1 MIPVDQIIKEYRVTE
16 KAANLSADH
25 NQYTFEVSS
34 RANRTEVALAVSQ
47 LFDVKVKRVNILIKK
62 SKLKSDRSRRGRPGV
77 VSGYKKAIVTLA
89 AGEKIELV

>member
-16 KAANLSADH
+16 KAASLSADL

-34 RANRTEVALAVSQ
+34 RANRTEVAQAVSQ
-47 LFDVKVKRVNILIKK
+47 IFDVKVKRVNILIKK
-62 SKLKSDRSRRGRPGV
+62 SKSKSDRSRRGRPGV

-89 AGEKIELV
+89 EGEKIELV

>member
-1 MIPVDQIIKEYRVTE
+1 MIPIDQIIKEYRVTE

-25 NQYTFEVSS
+25 NQYTFEVSP
-34 RANRTEVALAVSQ
+34 RANRTEVARAVSQ

>member
-16 KAANLSADH
+16 KAANLSVDH

-34 RANRTEVALAVSQ
+34 RANRTEVARAVSQ